1 MGIFGIEGYGVL
13 YWRRYAWPTSVI
25 EIRAADGSL
34 VGAGRRFGLHR
45 AGADA
50 GPYRCGGSGGGSY
63 ANRYGIAHGYADA
76 AADGNQRT
84 GA

>member
-1 MGIFGIEGYGVL
+1 MVCYIGGVMRGRLALLKFGL
-13 YWRRYAWPTSVI
+13 L
-25 EIRAADGSL
+25 DGSL
-34 VGAGRRFGLHR
+34 VGAGRRVGLHR

-76 AADGNQRT
+76 AAHGNQRT
-84 GA
+84 SA